1 MTQNRLL
8 AILAVVIIGISSTMF
23 VVHQTEKA
31 VMFQFGRIVR
41 ADYEPGLH
49 FKIPVYQNVK
59 FFDAR
64 ILVLDSKPERFLTME
79 KKNVIV
85 DSFVK
90 WKITDVSLF
99 YTTMSGD
106 PATAN
111 LRIDQIMKDAMR
123 SEFSK
128 RTINQVVSADR
139 ASLTNILVAQ
149 ATPVAEKWGI
159 NIVDVQIKRI
169 DLPSDVSHSVYRR
182 MQAER
187 DRIAKEFRSQGKEEA
202 ERIKAGSDKERE
214 IILAE
219 AYKEAEMRRGEGD
232 AKATDIYARAF
243 GKDTEF
249 YSFVRSLNAYK
260 SVFKKGDDML
270 VLQPD
275 SDFFKYFGKE
285 K

>member
-1 MTQNRLL
+1 
-8 AILAVVIIGISSTMF
+8 
-23 VVHQTEKA
+23 
-31 VMFQFGRIVR
+31 
-41 ADYEPGLH
+41 
-49 FKIPVYQNVK
+49 
-59 FFDAR
+59 
-64 ILVLDSKPERFLTME
+64 
-79 KKNVIV
+79 
-85 DSFVK
+85 
-90 WKITDVSLF
+90 
-99 YTTMSGD
+99 
-106 PATAN
+106 
-111 LRIDQIMKDAMR
+111 
-123 SEFSK
+123 
-128 RTINQVVSADR
+128 
-139 ASLTNILVAQ
+139 
-149 ATPVAEKWGI
+149 
-159 NIVDVQIKRI
+159 
-169 DLPSDVSHSVYRR
+169 